1 MSMADALSALRLVLA
16 AAMPWLMA
24 RGGLLPLAAW
34 CVAAASDYVD
44 GPIARRRGAVS
55 LRGAVLDNVADITFV
70 MVGLT
75 SAVALA
81 LIPWLVPAS
90 IGLSAGSY
98 AAASMRSHAADATL
112 ARSRLGHW
120 AGVLNYVCLG
130 LVTAAVAWPG
140 RGWSPVLAA
149 ASVVTAGINLAAV
162 ASRFAAASR
171 GR

>member
-1 MSMADALSALRLVLA
+1 MADALSMMRLLLA
-16 AAMPWLMA
+16 VAMPWLLQ
-24 RGGLLPLAAW
+24 RGGLLPLGAW
-34 CVAAASDYVD
+34 CLAAASDYVD
-44 GPIARRRGAVS
+44 GPIARRRGGASV
-55 LRGAVLDNVADITFV
+55 RGAVLDNVADITFV

-75 SAVALA
+75 SAVALG
-81 LIPWLVPAS
+81 LVPWLVPAS

-120 AGVLNYVCLG
+120 AGVLNYACLG
-130 LVTAAVAWPG
+130 LVTGAVAWPG
-140 RGWSPVLAA
+140 RGWSPLLAV

-162 ASRFAAASR
+162 GSRFATASR

>member
-1 MSMADALSALRLVLA
+1 MSMADAFSGLRLVLA

-34 CVAAASDYVD
+34 CLAAASDYVD

-75 SAVALA
+75 SAVAQE

-98 AAASMRSHAADATL
+98 AAASMRSRAADSTL

-120 AGVLNYVCLG
+120 AGVLNYACLG

-140 RGWSPVLAA
+140 RGWSPVLGM

-162 ASRFAAASR
+162 ATRFAAASR
-171 GR
+171 WR